1 MNYLAGVLLILV
13 VAVSSTLAN
22 ADNPKTGDQGI
33 CSWYGAEGE
42 IPPGHPTACN
52 EGFDRFAM
60 KVAHKSLSCGP
71 DFV

>member
-1 MNYLAGVLLILV
+1 M
-13 VAVSSTLAN
+13 AN

-60 KVAHKSLSCGP
+60 KVAHKSLPCGTRLRVTN
-71 DFV
+71 DDNGKKLM